1 MAFSTPTLPQLV
13 QRADAD
19 LTAKSV
25 DSLRRSDQVVI
36 ARVHGGATSGL
47 HGHIKW
53 AADQILPDT
62 CDEDMLLRIAKLR
75 LKTPRGEVGASTGPL
90 VLKGQPSAVIDAGTI
105 VQVVADGRRY
115 AVAAPVEFV
124 GTQATV
130 TLTAVDPGRAGD
142 VVEGTAMELV
152 SPVLGV
158 EPAGVVGAGG
168 IVGGVDQETIES
180 LRSRVIRSYRIVP
193 QGGAANDYV
202 TWALDAGLGI
212 TRAWCIRNYM
222 GPGTVGLF
230 VVRDNDANPIPAQVV
245 LDQVKASIEATR
257 PVTAEL
263 YVLAPVAKAIA
274 FQIKA
279 IPDTTQIRAALEQS
293 LRDLL
298 KREGDLGVTVIRSHM
313 TEAIS
318 QSPGENDHKLTAPAD
333 NVVLAVNEIPTFGG
347 IAWLP

>member
-19 LTAKSV
+19 LTAKSL
-25 DSLRRSDQVVI
+25 DTLRRSDQVVI
-36 ARVHGGATSGL
+36 ARVHAGATSGL
-47 HGHIKW
+47 HGHVKW

-75 LKTPRGEVGASTGPL
+75 LKTPRGEAVPSTGPV
-90 VLKGQPSAVIDAGTI
+90 VLNGVPTAVIDAGTI
-105 VQVVADGRRY
+105 LQVQDGRRY
-115 AVAAPVEFV
+115 AVAASVEFV
-124 GTQATV
+124 GTTATV
-130 TLTAVDPGRAGD
+130 TVNAVDPGRAGD
-142 VVEGTAMELV
+142 VDEGVTMELV
-152 SPVLGV
+152 SPVPGV
-158 EPAGVVGAGG
+158 EFSGTVGAGG
-168 IVGGVDQETIES
+168 ISGGTDQETVES

-193 QGGAANDYV
+193 QGGAADDYV
-202 TWALDAGLGI
+202 TWALDAGYGI

-245 LDQVKASIEATR
+245 IDQVKAAIEATR

-263 YVLAPVAKAIA
+263 YVLAPVPKPLA
-274 FQIKA
+274 FQIKP
-279 IPDTTQIRAALEQS
+279 IPDTTQTRAAIEKS

-298 KREGDLGVTVIRSHM
+298 RREGDLGVTVIHTHL

-318 QSPGENDHKLTAPAD
+318 TSPGENDHQLAAPAA

-347 IAWLP
+347 IAWL

>member
-1 MAFSTPTLPQLV
+1 MGFSTPTLPQLV

-19 LTAKSV
+19 LTAKSL
-25 DSLRRSDQVVI
+25 DTLRRSDQVVM
-36 ARVHGGATSGL
+36 ARVHAGATSGL

-75 LKTPRGEVGASTGPL
+75 LKTPRGEAVASTGP
-90 VLKGQPSAVIDAGTI
+90 VVMKGTPTAVIDAGTI
-105 VQVVADGRRY
+105 LQVPDGRRY
-115 AVAAPVEFV
+115 AVAAAVEFV
-124 GTQATV
+124 GVTATV
-130 TLTAVDPGRAGD
+130 TVTAVDPGRAGD
-142 VVEGTAMELV
+142 VDAGAAIELV
-152 SPVLGV
+152 SPVPGV
-158 EPAGVVGAGG
+158 EYSGTVGAGG
-168 IVGGVDQETIES
+168 ISGGTDQETVES

-193 QGGAANDYV
+193 QGGAADDYV
-202 TWALDAGLGI
+202 TWALDAGYGI

-230 VVRDNDANPIPAQVV
+230 VVRDNDADPIPAQVV
-245 LDQVKASIEATR
+245 LDQVKAAIEATR

-263 YVLAPVAKAIA
+263 YVLAPVPKPLA

-279 IPDTTQIRAALEQS
+279 FPDTTQIRAAIEKS

-298 KREGDLGVTVIRSHM
+298 KREGELGVTVIHTHL

-318 QSPGENDHKLTAPAD
+318 TSPGENDHQLAAPAAD
-333 NVVLAVNEIPTFGG
+333 VVLAVNEIPTFGSL
-347 IAWLP
+347 AWL